1 MRWGFAPG
9 AIVEVMTTTHEDQ
22 IATIAE
28 IMEETRVAVLT
39 YVSPGG
45 ALVSAPM
52 GMQDFE
58 QPGTIWFITE
68 RDTDKVRAIGA
79 DPRVN
84 ISLSSKSGWVSLSGT
99 AHLSEDRAKLK
110 ELWDASAGI
119 FMSGGPDDD
128 DNVLLQVDGATAEY
142 WESPGKVSTAI
153 QLARGLLSDAE
164 PDLGD
169 NDTVTL

>member
-1 MRWGFAPG
+1 
-9 AIVEVMTTTHEDQ
+9 MTNTHDDQ
-22 IATIAE
+22 LSTVAE
-28 IMEETRVAVLT
+28 IMEQTRIAVLT
-39 YVSPGG
+39 YVAPGG
-45 ALVSAPM
+45 ALVSTPM

-68 RDTDKVRAIGA
+68 RDTDKVHAIEA

-84 ISLSSKSGWVSLSGT
+84 VSFSSKAGWVSLSGT
-99 AHLSEDRAKLK
+99 ARVSQDRARLK

-119 FMSGGPDDD
+119 FMSGGPEDAS
-128 DNVLLQVDGATAEY
+128 NVMLEIDGATAEF
-142 WESPGKVSTAI
+142 WESPGKVTSAI
-153 QLARGLLSDAE
+153 QIAKGLVTDAE